1 MLAMR
6 SRILLLAVSLLAA
19 ALLLGADDAPP
30 GRHVRG
36 GERLRISVVGLMGE
50 GVETRLL
57 RRVGDD
63 GSLRLPMLDAD
74 ALDASGMTAGELE
87 RELTRRYERQTTKK
101 DLLVVVSRIDL
112 GEDHAMT
119 PGRNDLIGDPTAEG
133 MAPSPPAFM
142 SRALPE
148 STDLSGLSARDA
160 LLRVG
165 AAYKL
170 PLVVNWPS
178 MEAAGVDRETKL
190 DLTLP
195 AGTRADRALSLVL
208 DQLGGG
214 GAALGWTDYD
224 GAVIVGTQELVN
236 SYVETAVF
244 DVRRLLAPK
253 ADAPEGQSPE
263 ERVDRLKTIITTT
276 VASDAWQDNGGVAG
290 KIAEL
295 DGQLVVTATPQMLR
309 DVAKLLE
316 VLRGG

>member
-1 MLAMR
+1 MLPMR
-6 SRILLLAVSLLAA
+6 SRVSTLVLSLFAA
-19 ALLLGADDAPP
+19 ACLLGANDAPP
-30 GRHVRG
+30 GRFIRA

-57 RRVGDD
+57 RRVEGD
-63 GSLRLPMLDAD
+63 GTIRLPMIETDNLDAT
-74 ALDASGMTAGELE
+74 GMTADELE
-87 RELTRRYERQTTKK
+87 RDLTRRYERQTTKR

-133 MAPSPPAFM
+133 VAPSPPAFM

-148 STDLSGLSARDA
+148 PTDLSGLSARDA

-165 AAYKL
+165 EAYKL

-178 MEAAGVDRETKL
+178 LQVAGVSKDTKL

-208 DQLGGG
+208 DQLGGDF
-214 GAALGWTDYD
+214 AALGWTDYD
-224 GAVIVGTQELVN
+224 GAVIVGTQDLVN

-244 DVRRLLAPK
+244 DVRRLLASK
-253 ADAPEGQSPE
+253 GNAADGLSPE
-263 ERVDRLKTIITTT
+263 ERVSRLTTIITTT
-276 VASDAWQDNGGVAG
+276 VASDAWQDNGGATG

-295 DGQLVVTATPQMLR
+295 NGQLVVTGTPQMLR

-316 VLRGG
+316 KLRAE